1 MISIIKK
8 FKKINIDNK
17 SDEHIKSVLEEVM
30 NEIKLQLQL
39 QLQQL
44 PDDDDDDI
52 NGDNPQLLQ
61 RSVTSIENTYSQ
73 LVAAIIY
80 SGVPTDRKSII
91 ALLIP
96 EDELVIVS
104 KLSVST

>member
-1 MISIIKK
+1 MVSIIEE
-8 FKKINIDNK
+8 FKKNINNK
-17 SDEHIKSVLEEVM
+17 SDEYIKSVFEEVM
-30 NEIKLQLQL
+30 KEIKLQL

-44 PDDDDDDI
+44 PDDDDID
-52 NGDNPQLLQ
+52 GDNPQLLQ

-73 LVAAIIY
+73 LVASIIY

-96 EDELVIVS
+96 EEKQQMVS
-104 KLSVST
+104 KLLLST

>member
-1 MISIIKK
+1 MVSIIEE
-8 FKKINIDNK
+8 FKKNINNK
-17 SDEHIKSVLEEVM
+17 SDEYIKSVFEEVLK
-30 NEIKLQLQL
+30 ELQLQL

-44 PDDDDDDI
+44 PDDNDDDI
-52 NGDNPQLLQ
+52 YGDNPQLLQ

-73 LVAAIIY
+73 LVASIIY

-96 EDELVIVS
+96 EDKQQVIS
-104 KLSVST
+104 MLLSST

>member
-1 MISIIKK
+1 MVSIIEE
-8 FKKINIDNK
+8 FKKNINNK
-17 SDEHIKSVLEEVM
+17 SDEYIESIFEEVM
-30 NEIKLQLQL
+30 KEIQLQL

-52 NGDNPQLLQ
+52 DGDNPKLLQ

-73 LVAAIIY
+73 LVASIIY

-96 EDELVIVS
+96 EDKQQVVS
-104 KLSVST
+104 MFLSST